1 MNMWLKKKSV
11 WYGTWNHPAT
21 RVSHMIDLVMM
32 RMDQQMYCKDV
43 SVMGRANCWS
53 DHKLVNTKMRFKVLQ
68 HMLAVLAVGFLF
80 TNGHWLV
87 TGMLM

>member
-1 MNMWLKKKSV
+1 
-11 WYGTWNHPAT
+11 
-21 RVSHMIDLVMM
+21 
-32 RMDQQMYCKDV
+32 MYCKDV
-43 SVMGRANCWS
+43 SVMRRANCWS